1 MKINRS
7 PWIHQLDK
15 TRAVEKLRAD
25 IETDIAI
32 VGAGIAGIAT
42 AFFVLKHTDKKVAII
57 EKSRIAHGATG
68 HNAGQI
74 VSYFERPFT
83 ELCEEFGLDLAA
95 EGQRSIELAWELFDE
110 MYTEAGLRIPFS
122 RFIGYDGL
130 STYDQVLGHLKNAVL
145 RAKTGLPIQEMWLS
159 DRTAFAANIPKEY
172 AGFYK
177 LVPQEDI
184 QTALETEKRGFV
196 AVTLHHKGVVNSA
209 LFSEHVAAYIKQK
222 YRDRV
227 IIYEETPILKVVL
240 HDKDAVLDAGT
251 HMVTADHVVLCT
263 NGFEN
268 LTIQN
273 KAGMAIDTKFHH
285 LVNGVVGRMSGY
297 LEKMNKP
304 PMAASYYVPPE
315 GGFANMDDPYFYITR
330 REYEYE
336 KGADHNLV
344 CLGGPQHDIPDR
356 EEYLYEFDYPEEV
369 QVEVDKFVRDLYAV
383 EPNRKIEYQ
392 FTWHGLMGY
401 TPNRVR
407 LIGAEP
413 KNQVLLYNLGCN
425 GVGILPSIYGGKR
438 IARILSG
445 DKVEKSIFDPK
456 EP

>member
-15 TRAVEKLRAD
+15 TRPIERLRDD
-25 IETDIAI
+25 IKTDIVI

-42 AFFVLKHTDKKVAII
+42 AFFALKHTEKSVVVI

-74 VSYFERPFT
+74 VSYFERPFY
-83 ELCEEFGLDLAA
+83 ELCEEFGIELAA
-95 EGQRSIELAWELFDE
+95 AGQRSIELAWELFDE
-110 MYTEAGLRIPFS
+110 MYTEAGLTIPFS
-122 RFIGYDGL
+122 RFVGYDGL
-130 STYDQVLGHLKNAVL
+130 STYDQVLSHLKNSIL
-145 RAKTGLPIQEMWLS
+145 RKRTNLPLQEMWLS
-159 DRTAFAANIPKEY
+159 DKAPFATTIPKEY
-172 AGFYK
+172 AEFYK
-177 LVPQEDI
+177 IVPQSDI
-184 QTALETEKRGFV
+184 QTALETEKKGFV

-209 LFSEHVAAYIKQK
+209 LFSEHVAAYLRQK
-222 YRDRV
+222 YRNRLA
-227 IIYEETPILKVVL
+227 IYEETSIAKIVL
-240 HDKDAVLDAGT
+240 HENDAVLDAGT
-251 HMVTADHVVLCT
+251 HTLTADRVVLCT

-273 KAGMAIDTKFHH
+273 KSGMAIDTRFHH

-304 PMAASYYVPPE
+304 PMAASYYVPAE
-315 GGFANMDDPYFYITR
+315 QGFADMEDPYFYITR

-336 KGADHNLV
+336 KGADHNLI

-356 EEYLYEFDYPEEV
+356 EEYLSEFDYPEEV
-369 QVEVDKFVRDLYAV
+369 QAEVDRFVHDLYAV

-401 TPNRVR
+401 TPSRVR
-407 LIGAEP
+407 IVGEEP
-413 KNQVLLYNLGCN
+413 KNRVLLYNLGCN
-425 GVGILPSIYGGKR
+425 GVGILPSIFGGKR
-438 IARILSG
+438 IARIIAG
-445 DKVEKSIFDPK
+445 EKVEKSIFDPR
-456 EP
+456 E